1 MQYQLR
7 ERLFA
12 VCDDGTLADLAAGTV
27 ITVLR
32 NSPLDEVVVQ
42 WEDAPT
48 GLIFT
53 TDLYE
58 HCVPMLDSSTK
69 EPRSKRVG
77 QLNDRPTTPL
87 YS

>member
-1 MQYQLR
+1 M
-7 ERLFA
+7 FPSHA
-12 VCDDGTLADLAAGTV
+12 VPASGTPVCGVRRWNACGPS
-27 ITVLR
+27 R
-32 NSPLDEVVVQ
+32 WHRHNSP
-42 WEDAPT
+42 APT

-53 TDLYE
+53 PDLYE